1 MEENKKF
8 IAVTWDFTVVSENA
22 LEHAIRISRTIDQ
35 DIHLLHVIKKGASVS
50 EKEEKR
56 KKLEVTCEETY
67 KRFNIKPLI
76 VFWKDP
82 YLQILRNTLQII
94 KPV

>member
-1 MEENKKF
+1 MLFVQLEGTKKSQNITPKAAF
-8 IAVTWDFTVVSENA
+8 LCLTSSMQ
-22 LEHAIRISRTIDQ
+22 LID
-35 DIHLLHVIKKGASVS
+35 K